1 MIAMLKVRWRSFVA
15 FAFLITCVLLG
26 SLYVARVPVLS
37 WLGSLMIVVDPIQAS
52 DAILILDGSYFGE
65 REIVAAD
72 LYKDGYA
79 PRVAVTLGYEPQS
92 SKILRQRSVSPAS
105 PTEFKLL
112 LLRELGVPDDAIVVL
127 EEGVESTFDEANLVA
142 DWVDDAN
149 IGSLILVTTRFH
161 SARALYIFQRVF
173 GDRNV
178 RLTMY
183 PTSVDYFNPETWW
196 QNRTT
201 LRIGLFELQKLF
213 FYRLVY

>member
-1 MIAMLKVRWRSFVA
+1 MVAMLKARWRAFVA
-15 FAFLITCVLLG
+15 FALVATCVLLG
-26 SLYVARVPVLS
+26 SLYIARSPVLS
-37 WLGSLMIVVDPIQAS
+37 WLGSLMVVADPIQTA
-52 DAILILDGSYFGE
+52 DAIVILDGSYFGE

-79 PRVAVTLGYEPQS
+79 SRIIVTLGYEPQS
-92 SKILRQRSVSPAS
+92 SEILRQRSVRPAS
-105 PTEFKLL
+105 PKEFKLL

-142 DWVDDAN
+142 DWVDGAN

-183 PTSVDYFNPETWW
+183 PTSVDYFNPDTWW

-201 LRIGLFELQKLF
+201 LRIGLFELQKLL
-213 FYRLVY
+213 FYRLIY

>member
-1 MIAMLKVRWRSFVA
+1 MVAMLKARWRAFVA
-15 FAFLITCVLLG
+15 FALVATCVLLG
-26 SLYVARVPVLS
+26 SLYIARSPVLS
-37 WLGSLMIVVDPIQAS
+37 WLGSLMVVADPIQTA
-52 DAILILDGSYFGE
+52 DAIVILDGSYFGE

-79 PRVAVTLGYEPQS
+79 SRIIVTLGYEPQS
-92 SKILRQRSVSPAS
+92 SEILRQRSVRPAS
-105 PTEFKLL
+105 PKEFKLL

-142 DWVDDAN
+142 DWVDGAN

-173 GDRNV
+173 GDRNI

-183 PTSVDYFNPETWW
+183 PTSVDYFNPDTWW

-201 LRIGLFELQKLF
+201 LRIGLFELQKLL
-213 FYRLVY
+213 FYRLIY

>member
-1 MIAMLKVRWRSFVA
+1 MVAMLKARWRAFVA
-15 FAFLITCVLLG
+15 FALVATCVLLG
-26 SLYVARVPVLS
+26 SLYIARSPVLS
-37 WLGSLMIVVDPIQAS
+37 WLGSLMVAADPIQTA
-52 DAILILDGSYFGE
+52 DAIVILDGSYFGE
-65 REIVAAD
+65 REIVATD

-79 PRVAVTLGYEPQS
+79 SRIIVTLGYEPQS
-92 SKILRQRSVSPAS
+92 SEILRQRSVRPAS
-105 PTEFKLL
+105 PKEFKLL

-142 DWVDDAN
+142 DWVDGAN

-183 PTSVDYFNPETWW
+183 PTSVDYFNPDTWW

-201 LRIGLFELQKLF
+201 LRIGLFELQKLL
-213 FYRLVY
+213 FYRLIY